1 MLLEQVKC
9 TVNPFIPDRAE
20 SYKGFVF
27 PSQKLAITTLIGIGG
42 VRLVLSGSSLSLQ
55 LFFFCRVSPA
65 VSTLSC
71 SWVSEDVAKKY
82 FAKHYEHCTFGR
94 EVLAL
99 PISVAMVST
108 VVIPMAILAAVC
120 SRSTQKLTQANT
132 TIK

>member
-1 MLLEQVKC
+1 MHCKPFHPRQGRILQRICFSQSEACNYNADRNWRGKTRPFGLLAFST
-9 TVNPFIPDRAE
+9 TV
-20 SYKGFVF
+20 
-27 PSQKLAITTLIGIGG
+27 
-42 VRLVLSGSSLSLQ
+42 
-55 LFFFCRVSPA
+55 FFCRVSLA

-71 SWVSEDVAKKY
+71 SWVSEDVAKKN

>member
-55 LFFFCRVSPA
+55 LFFFLSSFPCRFHSFLLLGLRRCSKKVLCK
-65 VSTLSC
+65 TL
-71 SWVSEDVAKKY
+71 
-82 FAKHYEHCTFGR
+82 
-94 EVLAL
+94 
-99 PISVAMVST
+99 
-108 VVIPMAILAAVC
+108 
-120 SRSTQKLTQANT
+120 
-132 TIK
+132 

>member
-55 LFFFCRVSPA
+55 LFFLSSFPGRFHSFLLLGLRRCSKKVLCK
-65 VSTLSC
+65 TL
-71 SWVSEDVAKKY
+71 
-82 FAKHYEHCTFGR
+82 
-94 EVLAL
+94 
-99 PISVAMVST
+99 
-108 VVIPMAILAAVC
+108 
-120 SRSTQKLTQANT
+120 
-132 TIK
+132 